1 MYINTNL
8 IALSN
13 KDSKTIG
20 RSMEETKEYH
30 VRYLRAINNPVRR
43 KILRALQDEAS
54 DVSVLIEKTGLEETT
69 LLWHLSILEHGFC
82 IEKKMANDVFIYNL
96 TQEGRV
102 VDYVDK

>member
-1 MYINTNL
+1 MYIKPNL

-43 KILRALQDEAS
+43 RILRAIQDEEA
-54 DVSVLIEKTGLEETT
+54 DVTALIEKTGLEETI

-82 IEKKMANDVFIYNL
+82 IEKKTTNGGFIYNL
-96 TQEGRV
+96 TQEGKV